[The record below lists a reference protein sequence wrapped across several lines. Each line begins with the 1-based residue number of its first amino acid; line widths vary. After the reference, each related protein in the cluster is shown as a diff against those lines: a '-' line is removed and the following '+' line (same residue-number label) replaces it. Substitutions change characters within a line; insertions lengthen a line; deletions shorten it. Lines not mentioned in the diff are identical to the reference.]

1 MRFNYN
7 ELIGRIVARYG
18 TRGRFAAAM
27 GLPESV
33 LSSRLSQNTYF
44 SMDEIHR
51 AAELLGIAL
60 EEIGLYFFTPEFH
73 FSELNTAEA

>member
-1 MRFNYN
+1 MRFNYDK
-7 ELIGRIVARYG
+7 LLGRIVERYG

-33 LSSRLSQNTYF
+33 LSSRLNQNTYF
-44 SMDEIHR
+44 SMEEIHR
-51 AAELLGIAL
+51 AAELLGIAV

-73 FSELNTAEA
+73 FSELSAAEA